1 MRQIYKWRQSSMK
14 YAGYLG
20 ITKQDERKLCW
31 YDDLLGDP
39 LPDLSNWETPRLVQ
53 YLGEGKKKRKPGIVG
68 DSPSSA
74 SLNLIS
80 QNAADALTD
89 IWDRHALL
97 YPVILDD
104 VPNMPYYMVVVQ
116 TELPFEALDREK
128 STGKPVKY
136 GPYAN
141 QGFFAPIETWVF
153 DQTIVSDNDLFSI
166 PDTQVNYFV
175 SERFKQRVI
184 EAGLQGFCLRR
195 EFWEEKPFIS

>member
-1 MRQIYKWRQSSMK
+1 MQIYKWRQSSMK
-14 YAGYLG
+14 YADYGG
-20 ITKQDERKLCW
+20 TSKADERQMCW

-39 LPDLSNWETPRLVQ
+39 LPDLAGWKTPHLSQ
-53 YLGEGKKKRKPGIVG
+53 YLGEKGTRKPGIIG
-68 DSPSSA
+68 DSTSSG

-80 QNAADALTD
+80 QRAVDALED
-89 IWDRHALL
+89 IWIRHASL

-104 VPNMPYYMVVVQ
+104 MPDMKYYMVVVQ

-136 GPYAN
+136 GPEAN
-141 QGFFAPIETWVF
+141 KGYFAPLETWAFNPDV
-153 DQTIVSDNDLFSI
+153 VGDNDLFSI
-166 PDTQVNYFV
+166 PDTIVNYFV

-184 EAGLQGFCLRR
+184 DASLKSFCLRR